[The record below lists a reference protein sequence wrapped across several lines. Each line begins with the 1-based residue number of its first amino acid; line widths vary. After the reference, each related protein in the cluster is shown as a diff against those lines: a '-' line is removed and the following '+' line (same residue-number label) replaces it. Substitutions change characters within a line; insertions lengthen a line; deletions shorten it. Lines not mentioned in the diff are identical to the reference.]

1 MKAGGNSRKNYDM
14 NDQIRN
20 GGYGRA
26 SILDEANSISRH

>member
-1 MKAGGNSRKNYDM
+1 MKAGGNGQKNDM

-26 SILDEANSISRH
+26 SLLDEAHSILRH